1 MSWLTTGQPSKPTNE
16 MELWLTRQRN
26 GMYMLTYHKPIIC
39 DVEGRG
45 YQDAYVPPGDPVGIR
60 NFCDLI
66 LKTVNLEGQ
75 LNRLESIKI
84 NLTGNIVLT

>member
-1 MSWLTTGQPSKPTNE
+1 

-26 GMYMLTYHKPIIC
+26 GMYMLTFNKPIIA

-45 YQDAYVPPGDPVGIR
+45 YKDAYVPPGDPVGIR

-66 LKTVNLEGQ
+66 LKLIGTESR
-75 LNRLESIKI
+75 LNRLDSVKI
-84 NLTGNIVLT
+84 ELDGKLLL

>member
-1 MSWLTTGQPSKPTNE
+1 

-26 GMYMLTYHKPIIC
+26 GQYMLTHNKPVIC

-45 YQDAYVPPGDPVGIR
+45 YEDAYVPYGDVVGIR

-66 LKTVNLEGQ
+66 LKVVNLDKP

-84 NLTGNIVLT
+84 NLTGNTL

>member
-1 MSWLTTGQPSKPTNE
+1 

-26 GMYMLTYHKPIIC
+26 GMYMLTYNKPVIA

-45 YQDAYVPPGDPVGIR
+45 YQDAYAQPGDPVAVR

-66 LKTVNLEGQ
+66 LKIVGLKGSLNCLDSIRINLEGGII
-75 LNRLESIKI
+75 L
-84 NLTGNIVLT
+84 

>member
-1 MSWLTTGQPSKPTNE
+1 

-26 GMYMLTYHKPIIC
+26 GMYMLTYNKPIIA

-45 YQDAYVPPGDPVGIR
+45 YQDAYAQPGDPVAVR

-66 LKTVNLEGQ
+66 LKIVGLEGK
-75 LNRLESIKI
+75 LNRLESIRI
-84 NLTGNIVLT
+84 NLEGGIIL